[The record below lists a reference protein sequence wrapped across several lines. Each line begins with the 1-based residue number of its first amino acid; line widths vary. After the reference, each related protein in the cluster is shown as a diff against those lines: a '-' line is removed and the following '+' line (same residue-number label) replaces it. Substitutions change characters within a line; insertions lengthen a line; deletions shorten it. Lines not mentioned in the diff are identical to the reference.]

1 MQSLD
6 QRAREFSELD
16 AAKHTATK
24 NIPQDDID
32 SAMNAARDGLR
43 EARTE
48 ARQAERRELARELH
62 DTVVQPLTALL
73 ISMETLSEP
82 GRSEL
87 PQAQLDTWKALAR
100 EAVQSLRGTMAG
112 LRTHPHAQLG
122 LPDALRRHLMPQV
135 ASRGLQVMVQATA
148 WPEDL
153 PEDWTTS
160 LYLTVREALMNVEK
174 HAQASQC
181 AVVLRCSARQLA
193 ITIVDDGVGFT
204 HKRTVHAQPNA
215 QGTGFGIGGMRDR
228 VRTLGGRLTL
238 TTAPGCGT
246 RIEIAV
252 PRVPSAQ
259 AKSAAQH
266 ATHATAP
273 TTARA
278 TGAHAHAARA
288 GHARSRSRQYVA

>member
-1 MQSLD
+1 MQKLD
-6 QRAREFSELD
+6 QRARDLPELD
-16 AAKHTATK
+16 AAKHTTPGRM
-24 NIPQDDID
+24 PQDAID
-32 SAMNAARDGLR
+32 TAMNIAHDGQ
-43 EARTE
+43 TE

-73 ISMETLSEP
+73 ISMETLSDP
-82 GRSEL
+82 GRGDL

-112 LRTHPHAQLG
+112 LHTHPHAQLG

-135 ASRGLQVMVQATA
+135 TGRGLQVMVQTTS

-174 HAQASQC
+174 HARASQC
-181 AVVLRCSARQLA
+181 AVVLRASAKQLA
-193 ITIVDDGVGFT
+193 ITIVDDGVGFA
-204 HKRTVHAQPNA
+204 HKRAVHAQPNA
-215 QGTGFGIGGMRDR
+215 QGNGFGIGGMRDR

-246 RIEIAV
+246 RIEITV
-252 PRVPSAQ
+252 PRAVR
-259 AKSAAQH
+259 
-266 ATHATAP
+266 TASRP
-273 TTARA
+273 
-278 TGAHAHAARA
+278 
-288 GHARSRSRQYVA
+288 RSRSRQCVA